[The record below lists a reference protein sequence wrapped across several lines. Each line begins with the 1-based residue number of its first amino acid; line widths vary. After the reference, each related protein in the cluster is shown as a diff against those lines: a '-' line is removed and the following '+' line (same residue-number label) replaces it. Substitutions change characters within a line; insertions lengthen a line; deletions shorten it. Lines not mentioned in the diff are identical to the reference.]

1 MLKNLCSKCCADYT
15 ENGYYNDKNDFVDS
29 LYEHG
34 IIEYITE
41 FTGEAIEVNDDG
53 RDNYGFC
60 EAYSGDVIYYV
71 PTRNCSTLFNAAYRN
86 MEEVEH
92 EFQNELG
99 KYFQADIDYKSHL
112 RHIVGTYFG

>member
-1 MLKNLCSKCCADYT
+1 MRDYAVDDYGIVFTDDMLKNLCSKCCADYT
-15 ENGYYNDKNDFVDS
+15 ENGYCNDKN
-29 LYEHG
+29 
-34 IIEYITE
+34 
-41 FTGEAIEVNDDG
+41 N
-53 RDNYGFC
+53 
-60 EAYSGDVIYYV
+60 GDVIYYV

-99 KYFQADIDYKSHL
+99 KYFQADFDYKSHL